1 MLWLLMTGKVP
12 TEAETHQLSRQL
24 AERGELP
31 DYIVQLIDSY
41 VRFRSSAPLVLIL
54 FRLPQTLHPMTQLGM
69 GVAALN
75 KESKF
80 AAAYEQ
86 GIKKSEYW
94 TYTLEDSMNLLA
106 RLPALAARIY
116 RNVYNPGRPI
126 PGVNKDLDLV
136 GEYKATNQGRC
147 RADIRQAIT

>member
-86 GIKKSEYW
+86 GIKKSEY
-94 TYTLEDSMNLLA
+94 
-106 RLPALAARIY
+106 
-116 RNVYNPGRPI
+116 
-126 PGVNKDLDLV
+126 
-136 GEYKATNQGRC
+136 
-147 RADIRQAIT
+147 